1 MHRRV
6 LIIED
11 DRDIARLARLHLED
25 LGCDVTVEHDGQN
38 GLDAA
43 LGRAPW
49 NLIVLDLTL
58 PMVEGLE
65 ICRRLRA
72 SECNAPIL
80 MVTARAGELEC
91 VVGLESGADDYVTKP
106 FSVIEFSAR
115 AKALL
120 RRAERLSATASPGPT
135 GVLRSGDLELQV
147 ERRVARR
154 KGAAMDLTAK
164 EFDLLAH
171 FMRHP
176 GVVFSRCQL
185 LEAVWGA
192 NENYEHTVNSHINR
206 LRSKIEADSAHPIY
220 IVTVWGVGYKFDAA
234 RGEAE
239 S

>member
-11 DRDIARLARLHLED
+11 DRDIAKLARLHLED
-25 LGCDVTVEHDGQN
+25 LGCDVTVEQDGQN

-43 LGRAPW
+43 LGQAPW
-49 NLIVLDLTL
+49 NLIVLDLAL

-65 ICRRLRA
+65 IGRRLRA
-72 SECNAPIL
+72 SGCIAPIL
-80 MVTARAGELEC
+80 MLTARAGEMEC

-120 RRAERLSATASPGPT
+120 RRAERLSATAAPAPT
-135 GVLRSGDLELQV
+135 AVWHSGDLELQV

-154 KGAAMDLTAK
+154 KGAVMDLTAK

-171 FMRHP
+171 FMRNP
-176 GVVFSRCQL
+176 GIVFSRSQL

-192 NENYEHTVNSHINR
+192 SENYEHTVNSHINR